1 MKNFNI
7 GMLAVGMAVSYG
19 VMAEPAQNSSS
30 SPSSRDSTMSQSP
43 SSSSSSTT
51 SPNSTMSQS
60 PSGSMMSPNSRD
72 PMMSKETSNAT
83 EAQITAQY
91 KTDREVC
98 NSMSGNTKDIC
109 VAEAKGREKVAK
121 AELDAQKKNTD
132 KARQEVLVTK
142 AEAEYDIAKERC
154 DDRSGNDK
162 DVCRKDAKAALQT
175 AKADAKRS
183 TTANKSS
190 SNSDSSTMSS
200 SGTASMGSNM
210 GSSAAGT
217 SPSTSG
223 SVNNSNVDASA
234 ANQSN
239 TTSNTTRDQ
248 AAIDAPLKS
257 QEKDMNARQ
266 DPVAGDKTGDSFAS
280 AKERCD
286 SLSGSAKDQCVSDAK
301 SRFGAL

>member
-7 GMLAVGMAVSYG
+7 GMLAVGLAVSSG
-19 VMAEPAQNSSS
+19 VMAESGQTSSS

-43 SSSSSSTT
+43 S
-51 SPNSTMSQS
+51 
-60 PSGSMMSPNSRD
+60 GSMTSPNSRD
-72 PMMSKETSNAT
+72 PMMSKENSNAT
-83 EAQITAQY
+83 EGQITAQY

-121 AELDAQKKNTD
+121 AELEAQKKNTD
-132 KARQEVLVTK
+132 KARQEVLITK

-175 AKADAKRS
+175 SKADAKRN

-200 SGTASMGSNM
+200 SGTASMGSSGSSTGSNM
-210 GSSAAGT
+210 GSSAAGAAA
-217 SPSTSG
+217 PSTSSSSG

-248 AAIDAPLKS
+248 AARDQAAIDAPLKS
-257 QEKDMNARQ
+257 QEKDMNARK
-266 DPVAGDKTGDSFAS
+266 DPAAGDKTGDSFAS
-280 AKERCD
+280 AKEHCN

-301 SRFGAL
+301 

>member
-7 GMLAVGMAVSYG
+7 GMLAVGLAFSAG
-19 VMAEPAQNSSS
+19 VMAEETR
-30 SPSSRDSTMSQSP
+30 SPMTPQ
-43 SSSSSSTT
+43 
-51 SPNSTMSQS
+51 
-60 PSGSMMSPNSRD
+60 
-72 PMMSKETSNAT
+72 ETSNAT
-83 EAQITAQY
+83 EAQITVQY
-91 KTDREVC
+91 KADREVC

-109 VAEAKGREKVAK
+109 VAEAKGRDKVAK

-162 DVCRKDAKAALQT
+162 DVCRKDAKTALQT
-175 AKADAKRS
+175 SKADAKRN

-190 SNSDSSTMSS
+190 SNSDSSAMSS
-200 SGTASMGSNM
+200 SGTASMGSSGSSMGSNM
-210 GSSAAGT
+210 GLSAAGT
-217 SPSTSG
+217 AVPNTSS

-234 ANQSN
+234 ANQ
-239 TTSNTTRDQ
+239 SNTTRDQ

-266 DPVAGDKTGDSFAS
+266 DPAAGDKTGDCFAS

-301 SRFGAL
+301 SRFGNL

>member
-1 MKNFNI
+1 
-7 GMLAVGMAVSYG
+7 
-19 VMAEPAQNSSS
+19 
-30 SPSSRDSTMSQSP
+30 
-43 SSSSSSTT
+43 
-51 SPNSTMSQS
+51 
-60 PSGSMMSPNSRD
+60 
-72 PMMSKETSNAT
+72 MSKENTNAT

-109 VAEAKGREKVAK
+109 IAEAKGREKVAK

-142 AEAEYDIAKERC
+142 AEAEYDVAKERC

-162 DVCRKDAKAALQT
+162 DVCRKEAKAALQS
-175 AKADAKRS
+175 AKAEAKRN
-183 TTANKSS
+183 TTANRSS
-190 SNSDSSTMSS
+190 SNSSGSSTMSS
-200 SGTASMGSNM
+200 SGTSSL

-217 SPSTSG
+217 TVPNTSSASG

-301 SRFGAL
+301 SRFGNL

>member
-1 MKNFNI
+1 M
-7 GMLAVGMAVSYG
+7 
-19 VMAEPAQNSSS
+19 
-30 SPSSRDSTMSQSP
+30 T
-43 SSSSSSTT
+43 
-51 SPNSTMSQS
+51 
-60 PSGSMMSPNSRD
+60 SPNSRD

-121 AELDAQKKNTD
+121 AELEAQKKNTD

-142 AEAEYDIAKERC
+142 AEAEYDVAKERC

-175 AKADAKRS
+175 AKADAKRN

-190 SNSDSSTMSS
+190 SNSDSSSMSSTMSN
-200 SGTASMGSNM
+200 SGT
-210 GSSAAGT
+210 SS
-217 SPSTSG
+217 
-223 SVNNSNVDASA
+223 SVNNSNPDASA

-239 TTSNTTRDQ
+239 TTSNTARDQ

-266 DPVAGDKTGDSFAS
+266 DPAAGDKTGDSFAS

-286 SLSGSAKDQCVSDAK
+286 SLSGSAKDQCVTDAK
-301 SRFGAL
+301 SRFGNL